1 MFLDY
6 ASLGFLM
13 MGLTMAFYVFIYI
26 HDIPYE
32 IAKKRNHPQV
42 EAIHVACI
50 LSLFT
55 AHVLWPLVFIWA
67 VTKRKPIEV
76 TVHDSGT
83 DVDQYLDRIA
93 ELEAKLSQLEAQQTS
108 QPVEQGND

>member
-1 MFLDY
+1 MILDY
-6 ASLGFLM
+6 ASLGFLL

-55 AHVLWPLVFIWA
+55 AHVLWPIVFIWA
-67 VTKRKPIEV
+67 VTKRRPLEIAV
-76 TVHDSGT
+76 QDGAANA
-83 DVDQYLDRIA
+83 DQSLERIT
-93 ELEAKLSQLEAQQTS
+93 ELEAKLAHLA
-108 QPVEQGND
+108 VL